1 MHQEMVPCQEY
12 QDLRPSGQLQPI
24 ETSATSLVSSTTARP
39 LQATLAK
46 TPRAKATAEVSC
58 RTSK

>member
-1 MHQEMVPCQEY
+1 MHQEMAPCQES

-39 LQATLAK
+39 LQAILAK